1 MSNFAETDPDREREE
16 EEEEVQFPFKGGETA
31 IFLKYVF
38 AFSGRI
44 RSLTLQKFFSFS
56 QIVQFSELQ

>member
-1 MSNFAETDPDREREE
+1 MSNFAETDPDREKER
-16 EEEEVQFPFKGGETA
+16 EEVQFPLKGGETA
-31 IFLKYVF
+31 IFLKCVF